1 MVDRDEAELA
11 GQLHAPAVRQL
22 VGVEA
27 SAQAAVGPGGED
39 GSRLVDVEGAVLAEH
54 VDPPG
59 VRCGRREHGAGDE
72 VDVVLGGGV
81 SLELDGDDVGAE
93 EGRVLGELAGHRE
106 AARLVVDRQPVSAL
120 DLDGGG
126 ALGPH
131 LGDEPGDVGGELLVG
146 GGTGPGDRGADAA
159 GRVGLA
165 GHPRLE
171 LGGAVAG
178 EDEVAVRVDE
188 AGDHRAPAGVDLH
201 VGGGCLGGRTD
212 PRDPAALDDDGGVVH
227 AARGGR
233 PPRPAPGRWWRARR
247 CR

>member
-1 MVDRDEAELA
+1 
-11 GQLHAPAVRQL
+11 
-22 VGVEA
+22 
-27 SAQAAVGPGGED
+27 
-39 GSRLVDVEGAVLAEH
+39 
-54 VDPPG
+54 
-59 VRCGRREHGAGDE
+59 
-72 VDVVLGGGV
+72 
-81 SLELDGDDVGAE
+81 VGAE
-93 EGRVLGELAGHRE
+93 EGGVLGELTGHRE

-178 EDEVAVRVDE
+178 EDEVAVRVHE
-188 AGDHRAPAGVDLH
+188 AGDHRTPAGVDLD
-201 VGGGCLGGRTD
+201 VGGGRVGGRTY
-212 PRDPAALDDDGGVVH
+212 PRDPAALHHDGGVVH
-227 AARGGR
+227 EPEEPPLLGPRRVVGGELADARDHGRAHAPSSPQMAATAASSSS
-233 PPRPAPGRWWRARR
+233 PMS
-247 CR
+247 